1 MTRRLQVTTLGALL
15 VLGLAACGS
24 SSNPASTNASA
35 TADAARLKFAQCMR
49 QHGVDIPDNPG
60 QGAQRGGGF
69 RQAFQNTPR
78 ATIQAAMKAC
88 QKYRTQAFGNITP
101 QQRQEFRDAFVKFAA
116 CMRRHGVDVPDPG
129 TGGGP
134 GAGGPPGGRR
144 GFFNRNDP
152 TVQTALKACRSQL
165 PRPPGGGRFGPPG
178 AGVN

>member
-1 MTRRLQVTTLGALL
+1 MVRTLQAAVLGALL
-15 VLGLAACGS
+15 TAGLAACGS
-24 SSNPASTNASA
+24 SSDPASTNASA

-60 QGAQRGGGF
+60 RDGQGGGGF
-69 RQAFQNTPR
+69 RQAFQDTPR

-116 CMRRHGVDVPDPG
+116 CMRQHGVDVPDPG

-134 GAGGPPGGRR
+134 GGGGPPGGRR
-144 GFFNRNDP
+144 GFFDRNDP
-152 TVQTALKACRSQL
+152 TVQTALKACRSRL
-165 PRPPGGGRFGPPG
+165 PQGRGGRFGGPPG
-178 AGVN
+178 AGAN